1 MIGSVMA
8 LANFIIAL
16 GLIAQCLIALNRV
29 DDGWTRFA
37 IHLVIATAAGLVA
50 FRGFDAAADI
60 ALSDRTAIGRL
71 LLNLSMIPAWILIH
85 RASHK
90 RG

>member
-1 MIGSVMA
+1 MIGSLMA
-8 LANFIIAL
+8 AANFLIAA
-16 GLIAQCLIALNRV
+16 GLIIQCLIALNRV

-37 IHLVIATAAGLVA
+37 IHLVIATAGGLLA
-50 FRGFDAAADI
+50 FRGADMAVDI
-60 ALSDRTAIGRL
+60 ALSDRTAIGRF

>member
-1 MIGSVMA
+1 MIGSLMA
-8 LANFIIAL
+8 AANFLIAA
-16 GLIAQCLIALNRV
+16 GLIIQCFIALNRV
-29 DDGWTRFA
+29 EDGWVRLA
-37 IHLVIATAAGLVA
+37 IHIVIATAAGLLA
-50 FRGFDAAADI
+50 FRGADVAMDI

-85 RASHK
+85 RASRR

>member
-1 MIGSVMA
+1 MIGTLLA
-8 LANFIIAL
+8 AANFLIAA
-16 GLIAQCLIALNRV
+16 GLIIQCLLALNRV
-29 DDGWTRFA
+29 EDGWTRFA
-37 IHLVIATAAGLVA
+37 IQLVIATAAGLLT
-50 FRGFDAAADI
+50 FLGADVTVEI
-60 ALSDRTAIGRL
+60 APSDRTAIIRL